1 MKNLKDYIV
10 NENNFFKNLGIG
22 QTRIENWLKE
32 YNIKNYTINDDLTID
47 VKGCVDLKG
56 YPEEELPEYIQ
67 FRTISDYFK
76 IRNCPKL
83 KSLKGCPQ
91 KVYNAFYCYNCENLE
106 SLKYCP
112 QRINGYFDCSGCSKL
127 KSLDG
132 GPQYIGA
139 QFNCDK
145 CNNLTSLKGAPQ
157 EVGSSFSCS
166 NCSKLESLDGGPQY
180 IGAHF
185 YCKKCNVK
193 FTFYDVA
200 KNINYIKGDI
210 LV

>member
-1 MKNLKDYIV
+1 MMCSQYGQKNYIKICSGKNMKNLKDYIV

-139 QFNCDK
+139 
-145 CNNLTSLKGAPQ
+145 
-157 EVGSSFSCS
+157 
-166 NCSKLESLDGGPQY
+166 
-180 IGAHF
+180 HF